1 MIPSKEVA
9 MTELTPKRMAEA
21 IGVSESSVKRWAD
34 EGAIAVNRTPGGHR
48 RIAAADAVRFIRE
61 IGLPAVRPE
70 LLGLPATAEAAAPK
84 PEAGETPAESLVRAL
99 TQDDFSPVLGMITGR
114 FLSGEPTWSIFDE
127 TIRPAMER
135 IGQLWQE
142 RPDGILIE
150 HQATDLSSEAIERIR
165 VALPLPSE
173 NAPVAVGAAGEKDPY
188 RLPSLMAATVL
199 REVGYNAVNLGP
211 ETPLPVLAEA
221 ADRHRASLVWLS
233 LSTRP
238 AARRARR
245 QLQELADRAGRTGA
259 ALIVGGR
266 EAGEIGRRNHLN
278 LVRAASMTELAA
290 FGRGLASGEGR
301 P

>member
-1 MIPSKEVA
+1 ME
-9 MTELTPKRMAEA
+9 ELSPKRMAEA

-34 EGAIAVNRTPGGHR
+34 EGAIAVTRTPGGHR

-61 IGLPAVRPE
+61 MALSAVRPE

-84 PEAGETPAESLVRAL
+84 PEAGEAPAESLVRAL

-135 IGQLWQE
+135 IGQL
-142 RPDGILIE
+142 
-150 HQATDLSSEAIERIR
+150 R
-165 VALPLPSE
+165 VARPLPSG
-173 NAPVAVGAAGEKDPY
+173 NAPVAVGAAGEQDPY

-199 REVGYNAVNLGP
+199 REVGYNAINLGP
-211 ETPLPVLAEA
+211 ATPLPVLAEA

-238 AARRARR
+238 AARRARG
-245 QLQELADRAGRTGA
+245 QLQELADRTGRAGA

-266 EAGEIGRRNHLN
+266 EAGEIGRRNHAN

-290 FGRGLASGEGR
+290 FARGLASGEGR